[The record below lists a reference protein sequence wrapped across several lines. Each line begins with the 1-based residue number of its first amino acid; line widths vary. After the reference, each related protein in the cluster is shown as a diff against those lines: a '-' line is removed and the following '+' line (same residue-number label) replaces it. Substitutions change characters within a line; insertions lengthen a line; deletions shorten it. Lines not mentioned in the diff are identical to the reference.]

1 MKKEL
6 SALKKDKLFLLFGAS
21 LAAGVTNALLGT
33 GGGII
38 LIYALSHVFKD
49 KQNRD
54 IFALSLCAVFVMTL
68 LSASIYG
75 IGGRFTFRD
84 FAPLILPSLLGGAL
98 GIYVAIFIFKYRM
111 RSMFLMVLMPVMIVL
126 NLYVA
131 YLAFTADF
139 VAARDVRD
147 LYISILT
154 QP

>member
-98 GIYVAIFIFKYRM
+98 GSFLLSKIKGKILKRIF
-111 RSMFLMVLMPVMIVL
+111 SVLLI
-126 NLYVA
+126 
-131 YLAFTADF
+131 
-139 VAARDVRD
+139 
-147 LYISILT
+147 ISGILILIR
-154 QP
+154 

>member
-1 MKKEL
+1 MLILIRVLLGVYLAAMNLYAFFQIKLQRDSFECGECEG
-6 SALKKDKLFLLFGAS
+6 SVHDGKLFIVA
-21 LAAGVTNALLGT
+21 
-33 GGGII
+33 
-38 LIYALSHVFKD
+38 
-49 KQNRD
+49 
-54 IFALSLCAVFVMTL
+54 
-68 LSASIYG
+68 
-75 IGGRFTFRD
+75 
-84 FAPLILPSLLGGAL
+84 LLGGAL

-126 NLYVA
+126 NLYAA